1 MTVQPLI
8 PLWAWAVVF
17 VPLLGLAVWQLV
29 VALRASSGSGG
40 ARQGVPAGP
49 RGAWARR
56 TALVAVLAVVGLG
69 PSVPVTERDTS
80 VANVDMFFVVDRTG
94 SMAAE
99 DFDGT
104 DERLV
109 GVRHDIASLTGDI
122 PGARYSII
130 SFDSQ
135 ASRQL
140 PLTTDARAITSWADT
155 FKREI
160 TLYSKG
166 SLTDRPLDEL
176 SAALQ
181 GAATDRPSNVR
192 LVFFLSDGEQTAS
205 GEPRSYEDLAP
216 FVDGG
221 AVLGYGTPEGGR
233 MKEYAPGEDPATA
246 AYIKD
251 PSRATITDT
260 ESPDALSVIDEEN
273 LRAVATQ
280 LGVPYVHRE
289 TAGPTA
295 ELVAGVDPQ
304 QVAADGRRA
313 VTSYR
318 PVVWPLALV
327 AAVLLGFEAWA
338 AGRSAARRVGV
349 RA

>member
-1 MTVQPLI
+1 MTLHPLI

-29 VALRASSGSGG
+29 AALRGSSRGSVG
-40 ARQGVPAGP
+40 RQGPPAGP

-56 TALVAVLAVVGLG
+56 PALVAVLAVIGLG
-69 PSVPVTERDTS
+69 PSVPVTDRDTS
-80 VANVDMFFVVDRTG
+80 VANVDLFFVVDRTG

-104 DERLV
+104 NERLV
-109 GVRHDIASLTGDI
+109 GVRHDIASLTADI

-176 SAALQ
+176 RDALQ
-181 GAATDRPSNVR
+181 GAAAERPSNMR
-192 LVFFLSDGEQTAS
+192 LVFFLSDGEQTAD
-205 GEPRSYEDLAP
+205 GEPRSFEDLAP
-216 FVDGG
+216 LVDGG
-221 AVLGYGTPEGGR
+221 AVLGYGTAEGGR
-233 MKEYAPGEDPATA
+233 MKEYMPGEDPAA
-246 AYIKD
+246 AEYIED
-251 PSRATITDT
+251 PSQATID
-260 ESPDALSVIDEEN
+260 ESEVPDALSVVDEEN
-273 LRAVATQ
+273 LRAIADQ

-289 TAGPTA
+289 TTSPTA

-304 QVAADGRRA
+304 QVAADGRRL
-313 VTSYR
+313 VTAYR
-318 PVVWPLALV
+318 PIVWPFALLA
-327 AAVLLGFEAWA
+327 AGLLGIEAWF

>member
-1 MTVQPLI
+1 MTFQPLI
-8 PLWAWAVVF
+8 PLWAWATVF
-17 VPLLGLAVWQLV
+17 VPLLGLAGWQLV
-29 VALRASSGSGG
+29 VALRGPSRRATGQST
-40 ARQGVPAGP
+40 PAGP
-49 RGAWARR
+49 RGAWVRR
-56 TALVAVLAVVGLG
+56 TALVAVLAVIGLG
-69 PSVPVTERDTS
+69 PSVPVTDRDTS

-104 DERLV
+104 NERLV
-109 GVRHDIASLTGDI
+109 GVRHDVASLTADI

-135 ASRQL
+135 ASRQV
-140 PLTTDARAITSWADT
+140 PLTTDARAVTSWADT

-166 SLTDRPLDEL
+166 SLTDRPLDAL
-176 SAALQ
+176 RSALE
-181 GAATDRPSNVR
+181 GSATDRPANVR
-192 LVFFLSDGEQTAS
+192 LVFFLWDGEQPAD
-205 GEPRSYEDLAP
+205 GEPRSFEDLAP

-233 MKEYAPGEDPATA
+233 MKEYMPGEDPATA
-246 AYIKD
+246 EYLRD
-251 PSRATITDT
+251 PSRATLDDPD
-260 ESPDALSVIDEEN
+260 SPDALSVIDEDN
-273 LRAVATQ
+273 LRAIATQ

-289 TAGPTA
+289 TTGPTA

-304 QVAADGRRA
+304 QVAADGRRL
-313 VTSYR
+313 VTAFR
-318 PVVWPLALV
+318 PVVWPFALV
-327 AAVLLGFEAWA
+327 GAVLLGFEAWA
-338 AGRSAARRVGV
+338 AGRSASRRVGV